1 MSHSFTYLTHDGLSM
16 TTIRTELQQKAT
28 STLLQYAIFRW
39 ESAVVLAMTIVLTFL
54 LPRPFF
60 WWPRFGWPLLGLIAL
75 AVIVYSSLTDANAN
89 ADILLSLFQEQFNP
103 RNIVDK
109 DLRAKV
115 EASLEYQRRIE
126 TQVRQQDNGVIRDRL
141 NDTAGQLTAWLSNIY
156 QLALRLDTYRRDDLL
171 ARERELLPRELER
184 LTEQRARERNA
195 NVQKQ
200 LDDVI
205 EGKRN
210 HWQALRDLDARM
222 KQASLQLDQ
231 SLTALATVYS
241 QVQLI
246 DAQSIGS
253 GRTARLQAD
262 IQEQVAR
269 LNDLVS
275 SINDVYSMNTKG
287 LG

>member
-1 MSHSFTYLTHDGLSM
+1 MSM
-16 TTIRTELQQKAT
+16 TTIRSELQQRAT
-28 STLLQYAIFRW
+28 GTLLQYAVFRW
-39 ESAVVLAMTIVLTFL
+39 ESAVVLAMTIILTFL

-75 AVIVYSSLTDANAN
+75 IVIVYSSLTDANAN
-89 ADILLSLFQEQFNP
+89 AEILLTLFQEQFNP
-103 RNIVDK
+103 RAITDK
-109 DLRAKV
+109 ELRAQV
-115 EASLEYQRRIE
+115 ESALEYERRIE
-126 TQVRQQDNGVIRDRL
+126 TQVRQQKNGVIRERL
-141 NDTAGQLTAWLSNIY
+141 EDTAGQITDWLSNIY
-156 QLALRLDTYRRDDLL
+156 QLALRLDAYTRDDLL
-171 ARERELLPRELER
+171 TRERELLPRELER
-184 LTEQRARERNA
+184 LAEQRQRERNPA
-195 NVQKQ
+195 VQKQ

-222 KQASLQLDQ
+222 KQAALQLDQ

-253 GRTARLQAD
+253 GRAERLQAD

-275 SINDVYSMNTKG
+275 SINDVYNFNTKG